1 MYYERNGESYLIFD
15 HDMDQK
21 TIPFEGWL
29 HNCIFCQ
36 AITANEE
43 DFEHDQLKV
52 KILSCYKCQETHEKV
67 RYYSKINNWIN
78 KNILKT
84 RRRFSIR

>member
-1 MYYERNGESYLIFD
+1 
-15 HDMDQK
+15 
-21 TIPFEGWL
+21 
-29 HNCIFCQ
+29 
-36 AITANEE
+36 ANEE